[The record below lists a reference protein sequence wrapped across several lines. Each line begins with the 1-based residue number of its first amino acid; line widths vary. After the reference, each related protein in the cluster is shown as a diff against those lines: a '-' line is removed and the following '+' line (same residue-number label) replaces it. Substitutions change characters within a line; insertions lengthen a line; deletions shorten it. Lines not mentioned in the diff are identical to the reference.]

1 MGGEQQILPGGAI
14 ELQELA
20 RESNA
25 AKSLDQP
32 SNPAAVGL

>member
-14 ELQELA
+14 ELQENA
-20 RESNA
+20 RESTA

>member
-14 ELQELA
+14 ELQLNA
-20 RESNA
+20 RDRTA